1 MQQRSCNIKKL
12 IAGLGIGAALAFGAP
27 TMAESQTTKQDGLV
41 NVSVG
46 DVTILQDVNIAAAL
60 DVVAQICGI
69 DLDVLAN
76 VQLLT
81 AAATLVDN
89 TSRNYTVCRSDQ
101 GKVKI
106 TQK

>member
-1 MQQRSCNIKKL
+1 MTKW
-12 IAGLGIGAALAFGAP
+12 IAALGISAALAVGTPNA
-27 TMAESQTTKQDGLV
+27 AQAQKQDGLV
-41 NVSVG
+41 NVSIG
-46 DVTILQDVNIAAAL
+46 DVTVLQDVNIAAAVDL
-60 DVVAQICGI
+60 VAQVCGI

-89 TSRNYTVCRSDQ
+89 TSRQYTVCRSDQ

-106 TQK
+106 TQN

>member
-1 MQQRSCNIKKL
+1 MKKL
-12 IAGLGIGAALAFGAP
+12 IAGLGIGAALAFAAP
-27 TMAESQTTKQDGLV
+27 NMAEAQTTKQDGLV

-46 DVTILQDVNIAAAL
+46 DVTILEDVNIAAAV

-76 VQLLT
+76 VELLS

-89 TSRNYTVCRSDQ
+89 RSRNYTVCRSED
-101 GKVKI
+101 GKVQI
-106 TQK
+106 TQN

>member
-1 MQQRSCNIKKL
+1 MRKL
-12 IAGLGIGAALAFGAP
+12 LATIAIGGALAFAAP
-27 TMAESQTTKQDGLV
+27 SAAEAQTKQDGLV

-46 DVTILQDVNIAAAL
+46 DVTILQDVNIAAAV

-89 TSRNYTVCRSDQ
+89 RSRNYTVCRAED
-101 GKVKI
+101 GKVQI
-106 TQK
+106 TQN